1 MTAPLQTPHV
11 AAGTWT
17 VSDSR
22 TRVSFTV
29 SNVGR
34 PVRGSI
40 ACRWGEVTVDDEG
53 NPLQARAELD
63 LDSLDTGIRKR
74 DSDLRRPHLLDID
87 RHPVMAWSADRFTR
101 GDEGGW
107 TADGGLTVRGVT
119 APLAVV
125 GTPEPD
131 GGFLRVRAS
140 AVLDRTTVGIRVP
153 RIVIGRLV
161 RIEIDACLTPSR
173 RP

>member
-1 MTAPLQTPHV
+1 MTAQLQTARV
-11 AAGTWT
+11 AAGTWS

-34 PVRGSI
+34 PVRGSV
-40 ACRWGEVTVDDEG
+40 ACRWGEVTVDGGG
-53 NPLQARAELD
+53 NPLRARAELD

-74 DSDLRRPHLLDID
+74 DSDLRTPRLLDID

-101 GDEGGW
+101 DDEGGW
-107 TADGGLTVRGVT
+107 TAHGELTVRGVT
-119 APLAVV
+119 APLAVI

-161 RIEIDACLTPSR
+161 GIEIDACLTPSR

>member
-1 MTAPLQTPHV
+1 MTAQLQTLHV
-11 AAGTWT
+11 AAGTWS

-22 TRVSFTV
+22 TRITFTV

-34 PVRGSI
+34 PVHGSV
-40 ACRWGEVTVDDEG
+40 ACRWGEVTVDDAG
-53 NPLQARAELD
+53 NPARARAEID

-74 DSDLRRPHLLDID
+74 DSDLRKPRLLDID
-87 RHPVMAWSADRFTR
+87 RHPVMTWSADRFTR
-101 GDEGGW
+101 DDEGGW
-107 TADGGLTVRGVT
+107 TADGELAVRGVR
-119 APLAVV
+119 APLAVT

-140 AVLDRTTVGIRVP
+140 GVLDRTTVGIQVP

-161 RIEIDACLTPSR
+161 GIQIDACLTPSSR
-173 RP
+173 R

>member
-1 MTAPLQTPHV
+1 VTAQLRTLHP
-11 AAGTWT
+11 AAGTWS

-22 TRVSFTV
+22 TQVTFTV
-29 SNVGR
+29 SNFGR
-34 PVRGSI
+34 PVHGSVT
-40 ACRWGEVTVDDEG
+40 CSWGEVEVDDAG
-53 NPLQARAELD
+53 NPMRVRAELD
-63 LDSLDTGIRKR
+63 LETLDTGIRKR

-101 GDEGGW
+101 ADEGGW
-107 TADGGLTVRGVT
+107 TADGELTVRGVT

-161 RIEIDACLTPSR
+161 RIEIDAWLTPSR